1 MAITTKLKMKLRLM
15 GKSPGLQIFCQKIK
29 LLDTFNFD
37 LMSALVKSVNQKVAE
52 IHLERN
58 RNVNLR
64 QHQQKFK
71 IKVVD

>member
-1 MAITTKLKMKLRLM
+1 
-15 GKSPGLQIFCQKIK
+15 
-29 LLDTFNFD
+29 
-37 LMSALVKSVNQKVAE
+37 MSALAKSVNQKVAE

-64 QHQQKFK
+64 QRQQKFK